1 MLFHVVTIL
10 DVRNLLC
17 VTSEIVRFKSGR
29 SISSQGKVDTDNKQV
44 VDNCSL
50 DRVATVRPSGR
61 SPSPSG
67 VGVQVCS
74 GAMLNMRPLSIPEP
88 LPPTGKGSFH

>member
-74 GAMLNMRPLSIPEP
+74 GASC
-88 LPPTGKGSFH
+88 SA